1 MSDQIYD
8 HVSEFLAGLNTDD
21 DTAAQVRRAV
31 GDTFGA
37 CASASAVDP
46 KGRFRVIE
54 YRVVALFD
62 SEESGSDEEIAGMS
76 LAQLAFEACDG
87 SGMLHTFDTVSV
99 TPVGDDTISALA
111 EEAGSDPSWFLGEAP
126 DDEGQAV

>member
-1 MSDQIYD
+1 MYD

-31 GDTFGA
+31 SDTFGA
-37 CASASAVDP
+37 AASASAVDP

-54 YRVVALFD
+54 YRVVMLADAKDFA
-62 SEESGSDEEIAGMS
+62 SDYEISRLS
-76 LAQLAFEACDG
+76 LAQLAYEADEH
-87 SGMLHTFDTVSV
+87 GMLHTFDVVSL
-99 TPVGDDTISALA
+99 TLVGDDAIGKLA